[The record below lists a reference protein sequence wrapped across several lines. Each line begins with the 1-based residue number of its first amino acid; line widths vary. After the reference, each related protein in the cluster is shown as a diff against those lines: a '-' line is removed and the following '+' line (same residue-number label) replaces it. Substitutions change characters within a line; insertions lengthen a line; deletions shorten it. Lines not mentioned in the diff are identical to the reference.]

1 MHMTTIQCRT
11 CFTPVI
17 FRNDGFKVAVVHQDE
32 SITGHPA
39 VADDPG
45 VDTIQHLA
53 DQFATAQLA
62 LSIGGPP
69 SMLLPILLPVQS
81 AFTKVVHFAQMAGD
95 DGLMPGVN
103 GRVDA
108 RLVALL
114 GDLAGET
121 PDDLS
126 GLTDPE

>member
-11 CFTPVI
+11 CFAPVH
-17 FRNDGFKVAVVHQDE
+17 FRNDGFKVATVHDDE
-32 SITGHPA
+32 SITDHQA

-45 VDTIQHLA
+45 VDVIQHLA

-69 SMLLPILLPVQS
+69 SMLLPILLPLQS
-81 AFTKVVHFAQMAGD
+81 AFTKAVQFAQMAGD
-95 DGLMPGVN
+95 DGLVPGVN

-114 GDLAGET
+114 GDLAGGS

-126 GLTDPE
+126 GLSE